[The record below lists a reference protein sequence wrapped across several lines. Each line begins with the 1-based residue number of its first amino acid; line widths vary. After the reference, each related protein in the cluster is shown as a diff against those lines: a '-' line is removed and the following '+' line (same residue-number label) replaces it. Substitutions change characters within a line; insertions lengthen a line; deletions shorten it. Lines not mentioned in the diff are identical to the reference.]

1 MGNKISRTFRMPEA
15 LALRVEAVAEIVSK
29 KSMGVRVDRTAVLCL
44 LIERGLNVVED
55 ELKGGR

>member
-1 MGNKISRTFRMPEA
+1 MPEA